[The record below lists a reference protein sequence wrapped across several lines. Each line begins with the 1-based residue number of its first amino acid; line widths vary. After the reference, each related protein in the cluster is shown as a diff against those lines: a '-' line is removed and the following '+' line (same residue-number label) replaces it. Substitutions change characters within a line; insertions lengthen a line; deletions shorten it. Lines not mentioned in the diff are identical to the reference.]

1 MSINK
6 MKIKEKFSRSK
17 DYISLINKILE
28 SSEDDFIRNFEH
40 QVIAERSFEVLTQIM
55 LDICTHIIAMSQTT
69 SPTSYS
75 DCMTKL
81 GKINILNEERS
92 LKYSTLIKMRNVI
105 VHQYD
110 TINLSMLYESLSDL
124 LIDFDNF
131 KKEIL
136 EWLEKN

>member
-28 SSEDDFIRNFEH
+28 SSEDDFIRNFEN